1 MRCSELS
8 RTVDQNDE
16 WSLSV
21 VEVVRGVPWR
31 HRKGFI
37 NQASAIADQARNDDT
52 SIAFVLFF

>member
-21 VEVVRGVPWR
+21 VEVARGVSWR

-37 NQASAIADQARNDDT
+37 NQSSEIAGQARNDDA
-52 SIAFVLFF
+52 SIAFVLFI